1 MKRLLGISAAALGA
15 LVAMETLAH
24 AQERALETHQHK
36 DYSSPQHFA
45 FELRF
50 APYTP
55 QVDNEPS
62 LGGKTP
68 YKDTFGTTP
77 RLELAAEF
85 DWQAL
90 RIPHL
95 GTLGPGISAGITS
108 MTAKAPKS
116 NGTGL
121 SAEDTTL
128 SIYPFYL
135 VAVFRADVLSRELG
149 IPLVPYVKGGL
160 GYALWRA
167 SNAVGTSTNDSV
179 AGKGH
184 TVGTNFALGVGLNL
198 NAFDRRSA
206 RQLDQATGVN
216 NTYLFAEWMY
226 AALNGLYLARG
237 WVGLAV
243 RFGRP

>member
-1 MKRLLGISAAALGA
+1 VKRLLGILTAALG
-15 LVAMETLAH
+15 
-24 AQERALETHQHK
+24 AQERALVSHEHK

-45 FELRF
+45 LELRL

-68 YKDTFGTTP
+68 YRDTFGSTP

-90 RIPHL
+90 RIPHV

-116 NGTGL
+116 DGTGL
-121 SAEDTTL
+121 SAEDTSL

-167 SNAVGTSTNDSV
+167 SNAVGTSATDSV

-184 TVGTNFALGVGLNL
+184 TVGTNFALGIGLNL

-206 RQLDQATGVN
+206 HQLDQATGVN
-216 NTYLFAEWMY
+216 NTYLFAEWMV
-226 AALNGLYLARG
+226 AALNGLGQSSALHVG
-237 WVGLAV
+237 TNTWVAGLA
-243 RFGRP
+243 FEF